1 MGSKGMYTCLNLF
14 ILKRRALNFVLNKL
28 GLSPIYKTFKFQVW
42 ESLIFSGFID
52 IPWVAGLCWNKGNL
66 SPAGGGTWLSLTKV
80 EGYFL
85 LL

>member
-1 MGSKGMYTCLNLF
+1 M
-14 ILKRRALNFVLNKL
+14 NFVLNKL

-66 SPAGGGTWLSLTKV
+66 SPAGAGAAKLGKS
-80 EGYFL
+80 GRIFL
-85 LL
+85 IIIDYCCHSISQPQH